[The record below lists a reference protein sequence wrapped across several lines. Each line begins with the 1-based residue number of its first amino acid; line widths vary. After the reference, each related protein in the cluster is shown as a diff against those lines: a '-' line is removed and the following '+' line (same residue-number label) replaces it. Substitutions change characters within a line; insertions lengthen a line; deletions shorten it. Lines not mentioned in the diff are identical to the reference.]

1 MKVKIDH
8 IPPLILQNNFH
19 LGKEHKNESQ
29 SRESLGGVICALRR
43 REGGCKGTLQG
54 EGQWKGSAGQ
64 ESGQFSSSVAPLTP
78 SPCVI
83 GKAMNT
89 SLSRGQF

>member
-19 LGKEHKNESQ
+19 FGKEHKNESQ

-43 REGGCKGTLQG
+43 REGGRKGTLQG
-54 EGQWKGSAGQ
+54 ED
-64 ESGQFSSSVAPLTP
+64 SGKHLLDRSLASSVPVLP
-78 SPCVI
+78 HSHHHHV
-83 GKAMNT
+83 
-89 SLSRGQF
+89 L